1 MFVLLATP
9 LFSFVRLASD
19 LLLWEPMAPSLTD
32 RADPCGFSIG
42 TGLDLASQM
51 LHAQGPDRFV
61 MCRSGL
67 RNYDDGNCFKYC
79 CYGAEDNVHRLRT
92 KIKAFETVGSHKDF
106 CILEGKTFL
115 GIRYLNFSLFFMF

>member
-1 MFVLLATP
+1 MLLATP

-42 TGLDLASQM
+42 AGLDLASQM
-51 LHAQGPDRFV
+51 LHTQGPDRFV

-67 RNYDDGNCFKYC
+67 RSYDDGN
-79 CYGAEDNVHRLRT
+79 AALRIIAMMQRT
-92 KIKAFETVGSHKDF
+92 VSTAFEPRVKRRDCCVSRTP
-106 CILEGKTFL
+106 L
-115 GIRYLNFSLFFMF
+115 YP